1 MEEWTELSPV
11 AVRET
16 LAPGSNGKGHD
27 EEEKAREFQK
37 QQRWKSRPLGLRKER
52 AGAMERLGR
61 AAVYCVGT
69 AAREAT
75 GEKGR
80 EGGRGTGWGEEAGW
94 SQPEA
99 RAKERAASV
108 DGRWLMALPLGS
120 ERKQKRLG
128 EENSWHPEA
137 PHRRRRPMTP
147 PPPPRLA

>member
-80 EGGRGTGWGEEAGW
+80 EGEGQAGERRQGGASQRPEPKKGQRAWTG
-94 SQPEA
+94 
-99 RAKERAASV
+99 
-108 DGRWLMALPLGS
+108 DG
-120 ERKQKRLG
+120 
-128 EENSWHPEA
+128 
-137 PHRRRRPMTP
+137 
-147 PPPPRLA
+147 